1 MDRRVFLKGV
11 GAFGLSVIFPNLL
24 YGNCAE
30 ENMRETYSKIK
41 EIFPESQEQ
50 IMVDGKN
57 QILYLIKEK
66 DNEFC
71 VSNFYPVSTSKYGF
85 GNDLK
90 SNKTPTGL
98 HKISFKIGD
107 GAEVGTIFKKWKDTK
122 KISNIIK
129 SERQGLENITTRV
142 MPLIGCEERNKY
154 TNLRGVH
161 IHGTSEEGLV
171 GTPQSHGCIRMRND
185 DVVELYS
192 SVNDG
197 TPVYIFENC
206 VSGR

>member
-11 GAFGLSVIFPNLL
+11 GAFGLSVLFPNLL

-30 ENMRETYSKIK
+30 ENMRETYFRIK

-107 GAEVGTIFKKWKDTK
+107 GAEVGTIFKKWKNTN

-129 SERQGLENITTRV
+129 SRRQGLENMTTRI
-142 MPLIGCEERNKY
+142 MPLTGCEKKNKY
-154 TNLRGVH
+154 TNFRGVH

-171 GTPQSHGCIRMRND
+171 GTPQSHGCIRMRNN

-192 SVNDG
+192 FVKAG

-206 VSGR
+206 VSR